1 MSLDRR
7 LAWSLLG
14 ARLSVFLVFLM
25 WTIDKFVRPSH
36 AVGVFESYYGVGGTD
51 GLIPVLAGLE
61 MLLLVAFVLGL
72 ARRFSYGA
80 VLLLHAGST
89 LSAWAQYFAPFDGPN
104 LLFFAAWPMLA
115 ACAALYALRDYD
127 AFTIGGARSVARD
140 AAH

>member
-1 MSLDRR
+1 MSADRR

-14 ARLSVFLVFLM
+14 LRLGIFLVFFV
-25 WTIDKFVRPSH
+25 WTLDKFMRPAH
-36 AVGVFESYYGVGGTD
+36 AAGVFENFYGLGGTG
-51 GLIPVLAGLE
+51 GLMPVLAGLE
-61 MLLLVAFVLGL
+61 MLLLLAFVLGL

-89 LSAWAQYFAPFDGPN
+89 LSSWAQYLAPFEGPN

-127 AFTIGGARSVARD
+127 AFTLGGAR
-140 AAH
+140 AALR